1 MELCDG
7 YFTSTDT
14 LAGEIRREFPGKPVV
29 INRNCASM
37 EMQILSHDAVEQV
50 EKDPEH
56 IFIGYFS
63 GSKTH
68 DQDFEV
74 AEEAL
79 LEVMKEHPEVRLK
92 LVGVL
97 SDKKNGKIRK

>member
-1 MELCDG
+1 
-7 YFTSTDT
+7 
-14 LAGEIRREFPGKPVV
+14 
-29 INRNCASM
+29 M

-56 IFIGYFS
+56 ISIGYFS

-74 AEEAL
+74 AEE
-79 LEVMKEHPEVRLK
+79 
-92 LVGVL
+92 GNSG
-97 SDKKNGKIRK
+97 SDEGTFRRYG

>member
-1 MELCDG
+1 
-7 YFTSTDT
+7 
-14 LAGEIRREFPGKPVV
+14 
-29 INRNCASM
+29 M

-97 SDKKNGKIRK
+97 SDRKMEKFGNKVE

>member
-1 MELCDG
+1 
-7 YFTSTDT
+7 
-14 LAGEIRREFPGKPVV
+14 
-29 INRNCASM
+29 M

-56 IFIGYFS
+56 ISIGYFS

-97 SDKKNGKIRK
+97 SDRKMEKFGNKVENFRLWTGNSYLLLWQVSISI